1 MGSAVINAVTDS
13 IYRTSGPAYN
23 AFTMAFWVK
32 MDPSIADFST
42 SNLCFINAGWSY
54 YMGIRIVVGDGTG
67 LETGARLVLTGGGFT
82 DAQGP
87 VAPDYDPDFDRG
99 EWLYLALTSA
109 GAVTD
114 GAKAYLWTADGTLQQ
129 SLSGTPTGSG
139 TLDQIEIGDLAGDST
154 IGKYAYGRVWSRV
167 LTPANLEAEMF
178 SPTVVGTTDIYSAF
192 EDDPSTDVSGQSHPF
207 SITSIGTGSDTPPV
221 LTGCTITDAGDELY
235 RAGDSVTITGTN
247 FGAVEGD
254 VYVSPTDDVTNAAKV
269 AQTVTSWADTSITF
283 TAVRSTLATGSTLYL
298 FVVPDTNDE
307 NADGYSVAFEY
318 VPITLTWAM

>member
-1 MGSAVINAVTDS
+1 MGSIVCD
-13 IYRTSGPAYN
+13 TSLCYIKRDAN
-23 AFTMAFWVK
+23 L
-32 MDPSIADFST
+32 PSSSSYSMCGWFKPTTAIADYRWLMLLTAGSAPRHVFAWSST
-42 SNLCFINAGWSY
+42 LQV
-54 YMGIRIVVGDGTG
+54 R
-67 LETGARLVLTGGGFT
+67 LESATTGGGT
-82 DAQGP
+82 DDDGTHSIVTNDWYF
-87 VAPDYDPDFDRG
+87 VAM
-99 EWLYLALTSA
+99 SCA
-109 GAVTD
+109 GTGATD
-114 GAKAYLWTADGTLQQ
+114 LKGYMWTADGTLVV
-129 SLSGTPTGSG
+129 SAETVGLAVTPIFMSFGGS
-139 TLDQIEIGDLAGDST
+139 DYNSNRHLAGLV
-154 IGKYAYGRVWSRV
+154 GRGRVWDAV
-167 LTPANLEAEMF
+167 LSVADFEAEMF
-178 SPTVVGTTDIYSAF
+178 SESVVR
-192 EDDPSTDVSGQSHPF
+192 STDFNSGFIDASTLGVSPQASRTW
-207 SITSIGTGSDTPPV
+207 SLSDTSTSSDTPPV